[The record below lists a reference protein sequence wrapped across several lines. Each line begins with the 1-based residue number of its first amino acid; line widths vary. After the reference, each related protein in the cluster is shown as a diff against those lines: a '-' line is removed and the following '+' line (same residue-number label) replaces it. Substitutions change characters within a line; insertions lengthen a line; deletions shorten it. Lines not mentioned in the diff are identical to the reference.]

1 MKVFL
6 ISLGCD
12 KNLCDSEVML
22 GLLTGAGYEITD
34 CEAEADI
41 IIVNTCSFIG
51 DSQEESI
58 NAIID
63 AGTYKTSGRCK
74 ALIVTGCLS
83 QRFADEIREQLPE
96 VDGMLGTTSYADI
109 VELISQIMQ
118 AGEESTAPACIFHSI
133 NAPERGDL
141 PRILSTGGHYA
152 YMKIAEGCG
161 KCCTY
166 CAIPSIRGSFRSVP
180 MEQLIEQASRLAAGG
195 VKELILVAQE
205 TTLYGIDLYGRKAL
219 PELVSRLAEIE
230 DLEWIR
236 LLYCYPEEITDEMQ
250 EMFASC
256 DKLVK
261 YLDIPIQSGSNAIL
275 TRMGRLTSR
284 EDILAL
290 AARLRDKCPEI
301 ALRTSIIT
309 GFPGE
314 SKEDHEQTLD
324 MVRRVGFDRL
334 GVFTYSREEGTPAYD
349 MEGQIDEEVKAA
361 RRDEIMLLQQEIS
374 LEKSR
379 GFIGRR
385 LQCFIEGKVADEDV
399 YVART
404 YRDAPDVDG
413 YIFINCDYELMS
425 GDIVTALVTDASEY
439 DLIGEVIDDDTQ

>member
-63 AGTYKTSGRCK
+63 AGTYKTSGSCK

-118 AGEESTAPACIFHSI
+118 AGEESTALACIFHSI

-256 DKLVK
+256 KKLVK

-290 AARLRDKCPEI
+290 ATGLRDKCPEI

-314 SKEDHEQTLD
+314 SEEDHEQTLD

-361 RRDEIMLLQQEIS
+361 RRDEIMILQQEIS